1 MFHSTQLDDLHMQPA
16 HPSVAPGHP
25 APLVRRSNL
34 VETVQ
39 NSIIEAIR
47 RGEFKVGDYLP
58 TEQAL
63 SVMYGVSRPTV
74 REAMARLRSRGSF
87 LSRSGHRTRI
97 DEHPDARTT
106 ELAFDDISCIEDF
119 KRCYE
124 FRRNIEAGAARHA
137 ALNRDEDDL
146 EAIWGAFRR
155 LHGYSEADEMPV
167 DADFAFHTAVAAASK
182 NPLFLTVLESIRS
195 QALFT
200 MDLSRKFSRPQQ
212 PQRMDAV
219 EEEHRRVAEAIAEGN
234 ADAAEAAMRLHID
247 RSTERVL
254 GS

>member
-1 MFHSTQLDDLHMQPA
+1 MPHSTQLDDFLMKPA
-16 HPSVAPGHP
+16 HSAVAPGQP
-25 APLVRRSNL
+25 ALLVRRSNL

-47 RGEFKVGDYLP
+47 RGEFRVGDYLP

-63 SVMYGVSRPTV
+63 SVLYGVSRPTV
-74 REAMARLRSRGSF
+74 REAMARLRARGSF

-97 DEHPDARTT
+97 DEHPDARTA

-124 FRRNIEAGAARHA
+124 FRRNVEAGAARYA
-137 ALNRDEDDL
+137 ALNRDDDDL
-146 EAIWGAFRR
+146 ESIRRAFRR
-155 LHGYSEADEMPV
+155 LHGDSKAVEMPV
-167 DADFAFHTAVAAASK
+167 DADFAFHAAVAAASK

-195 QALFT
+195 PALFT

-219 EEEHRRVAEAIAEGN
+219 EEEHRRVLDAIVEGN
-234 ADAAEAAMRLHID
+234 ADAAEAAMRFHID
-247 RSTERVL
+247 QSTERVL
-254 GS
+254 GD